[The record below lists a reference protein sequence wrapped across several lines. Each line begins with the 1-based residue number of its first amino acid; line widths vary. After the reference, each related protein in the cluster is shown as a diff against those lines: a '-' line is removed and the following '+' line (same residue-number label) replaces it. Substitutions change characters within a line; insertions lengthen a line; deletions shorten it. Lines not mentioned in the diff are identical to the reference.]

1 MKASIISFD
10 APENVFISAIVPVAD
25 RYDEAE
31 IVWRAYYDML
41 ASTGRPFELIYVID
55 GMHPTISEIMK
66 RLEQTHPLL
75 KVQCLNQQFG
85 EAACIREGVKIS
97 RGEII
102 LLLPPYLQI
111 LPEAIPVL
119 IDRLATVDVAT
130 AVRNRQLD
138 QPLNRLRGWG
148 FEKLAKIAG
157 SRFADPGCSVRAI
170 KRKVFD
176 EIVIQDEQHRFLP
189 MLAER
194 VGFVVEDIVLPQA
207 DSDRRLRTHQPIVYL
222 SRFLDLLSI
231 SFLMRFLQKPFR
243 FFGSVGAGFI
253 AAGLMIGIYI
263 VIERLFG
270 NVPLADRP
278 MLLLTVLLIVLGLQ
292 IAAIGLIAEIIIFT
306 RSRGTATYHIQTI
319 VEHLDENNRERA

>member
-10 APENVFISAIVPVAD
+10 TRENVFISAIVPVAD
-25 RYDEAE
+25 RHDEAE

-55 GMHPTISEIMK
+55 GMHPIISAIMK
-66 RLEQTHPLL
+66 RLELTHPLL

-85 EAACIREGVKIS
+85 EAACIREGIKIS

-111 LPEAIPVL
+111 MPDAIPTL
-119 IDRLATVDVAT
+119 IDRLATVDLAT
-130 AVRNRQLD
+130 AVRDRELD

-148 FEKLAKIAG
+148 FERLARIAG
-157 SRFADPGCSVRAI
+157 SRFPDPGCNVRAI

-194 VGFVVEDIVLPQA
+194 VGFVVEAVVLPQA
-207 DSDRRLRTHQPIVYL
+207 DSDRRLRTHQPIDYL

-243 FFGSVGAGFI
+243 FFGSVGASLVS
-253 AAGLMIGIYI
+253 AGLVIGLYI
-263 VIERLFG
+263 VGQRLFG
-270 NVPLADRP
+270 GIALADRP

-319 VEHLDENNRERA
+319 VERLDENSRESA